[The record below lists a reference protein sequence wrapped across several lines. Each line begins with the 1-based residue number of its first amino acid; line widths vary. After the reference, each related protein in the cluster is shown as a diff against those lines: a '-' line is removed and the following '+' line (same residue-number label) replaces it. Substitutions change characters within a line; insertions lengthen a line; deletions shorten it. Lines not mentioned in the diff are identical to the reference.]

1 MNANRAIKN
10 RTITNGNHDVNII
23 IMLNLKESS
32 WQKK

>member
-1 MNANRAIKN
+1 MNANRAVKN
-10 RTITNGNHDVNII
+10 RTISNGNHDVNII